1 MRSYSSAGR
10 KQKSDTQIKVEF
22 ELDGVA
28 FIGDGRMSL
37 MDVSELARLAGEGM
51 DSANPEGVAILADIY
66 QTLLGPAAYKRF
78 RRHCREHGTD
88 GSVLVEILGG
98 LMSEESGRPTVRPS
112 DSTGGPPAVA
122 GTAKVV
128 SLQRGTVE
136 QVEAPILQQEAET
149 VPETRQALSYG

>member
-10 KQKSDTQIKVEF
+10 KQNPDATQFKVEF

-28 FIGDGRMSL
+28 FVGDGQMSL

-51 DSANPEGVAILADIY
+51 DSAGPEGVAILADIY
-66 QTLLGPAAYKRF
+66 RTLLGPATYKAF
-78 RRHCREHGTD
+78 RAHCREHGVE
-88 GSVLVEILGG
+88 GGLLVEILAG
-98 LMSEESGRPTVRPS
+98 LISEESGRPTVRPS
-112 DSTGGPPAVA
+112 GSSDGPPAGA

-136 QVEAPILQQEAET
+136 QVEAPILQEET
-149 VPETRQALSYG
+149 KPEVRQALSYG